1 MRGLFVTTESGN
13 EIWYVNPTNNKR
25 YYIGSVEDLYQIMRT
40 VGLGITNDNLNTITT
55 GQF

>member
-40 VGLGITNDNLNTITT
+40 VDWE
-55 GQF
+55 